1 MLILNCRIEI
11 GYNSCGLSI
20 LISRLSLYH
29 EHTVLD
35 FDSYSFDRLAR
46 KLDCKFVS
54 RDRTTT
60 YSFFRDKIVQ
70 ILTIVPAELLSWV

>member
-1 MLILNCRIEI
+1 M
-11 GYNSCGLSI
+11 
-20 LISRLSLYH
+20 YH

-54 RDRTTT
+54 RDRTST

-70 ILTIVPAELLSWV
+70 ILTIVPAELLS